1 MLAKGK
7 YVAYISNRMHCH
19 CDNFHPATI
28 DTIITIS
35 LIKLTYKALFKII
48 IMFFPLSLSYTHK
61 KVASGRMQG
70 KEELYMQGYSQDT
83 LPTSLYLL
91 NNTPTQ

>member
-1 MLAKGK
+1 
-7 YVAYISNRMHCH
+7 MHYH

-48 IMFFPLSLSYTHK
+48 MLFPLSLSYTHK
-61 KVASGRMQG
+61 KVASGGMQG
-70 KEELYMQGYSQDT
+70 KEEL
-83 LPTSLYLL
+83 
-91 NNTPTQ
+91 